1 MQGPTGWWPDPSG
14 AHPFR
19 YFENGDPTTWVS
31 DGLGPPRRVP
41 PETLP
46 PPPSAGPETTRT
58 VGWYQ
63 NVADPARFKYWD
75 GQQWIEATDHPS
87 PDAAQPAEEPPPAKV
102 RRRRRPHAVLT
113 VAEALAIA
121 LALVAVIAFAFQASG
136 PVHTAARTRPPG
148 PAVPTTVPPPTTAP
162 THHEPAVGRGSSSP
176 VVDDHRWA
184 DERRVDQRLAGA
196 PGWRL
201 GCLPAPRRLHPIRRR
216 GGLSDVGR
224 SSPGPGDRQGV
235 AADPV
240 HVAAG
245 VRRLCRPAVLEGG
258 DRRPTRPVHHPG
270 SRPPGRSLSGRADP
284 LTA

>member
-162 THHEPAVGRGSSSP
+162 PTTNPPSVG
-176 VVDDHRWA
+176 
-184 DERRVDQRLAGA
+184 DQVAQ
-196 PGWRL
+196 WWTTT
-201 GCLPAPRRLHPIRRR
+201 
-216 GGLSDVGR
+216 GGPTSAALTSGLQVLQGGGSDVSR
-224 SSPGPGDRQGV
+224 LPGDCTQFSDAV
-235 AADPV
+235 VSATSAAPPPDPAIAREWQLTLSTSQRV
-240 HVAAG
+240 SAACAAQRYSR
-245 VRRLCRPAVLEGG
+245 VETDVQPALYTIRDLAHQVGPYLDGQT
-258 DRRPTRPVHHPG
+258 P
-270 SRPPGRSLSGRADP
+270 
-284 LTA
+284 